1 MQAPTLSTQLL
12 NINLIYL
19 DAYKVLKVLILF
31 FPTPPPPL
39 PGKSVEEIPNFRGKI
54 QEWNSFEDLDTH
66 LKAKTYD
73 KNLKTTPS

>member
-31 FPTPPPPL
+31 FPTPPPLL

-54 QEWNSFEDLDTH
+54 QQWNSFEDLDTH
-66 LKAKTYD
+66 LKAKSYD
-73 KNLKTTPS
+73 KT